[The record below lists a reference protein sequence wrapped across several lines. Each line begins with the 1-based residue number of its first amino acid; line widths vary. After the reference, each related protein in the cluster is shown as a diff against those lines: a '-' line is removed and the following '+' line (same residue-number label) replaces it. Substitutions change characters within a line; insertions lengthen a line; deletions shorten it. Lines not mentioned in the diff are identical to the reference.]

1 MTKKGVARISISLS
15 PKLLEEFDAVTRGI
29 GYDRS
34 KAIQQAMRDFVTE
47 YHWDYKPQTTAVGT
61 ITLLFDHDIHGLEA
75 ELTDIQHHYTDI
87 ITSTTH
93 IHLDSHHCL
102 LVIVVKGV
110 ASQIQKLAKQLQ
122 RSRGVQQIKLTS
134 LMTSHT
140 SQHVQLHE

>member
-1 MTKKGVARISISLS
+1 MTKKGVARISISLP
-15 PKLLEEFDAVTRGI
+15 PKLLEEFDAVTQRI

-47 YHWDYKPQTTAVGT
+47 YHLDHKPQATVVGT

-75 ELTDIQHHYTDI
+75 ELTDIQHHHANI

-93 IHLDSHHCL
+93 VHLDGHHCL

-110 ASQIQKLAKQLQ
+110 ASQIRKLATQLQ

-134 LMTSHT
+134 LMTSH
-140 SQHVQLHE
+140 SSN